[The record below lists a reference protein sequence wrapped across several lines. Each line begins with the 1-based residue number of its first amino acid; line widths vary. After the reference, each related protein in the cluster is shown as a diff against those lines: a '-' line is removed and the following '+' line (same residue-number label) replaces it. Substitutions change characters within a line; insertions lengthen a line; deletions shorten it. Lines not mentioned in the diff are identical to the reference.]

1 MVINGHTIFQIL
13 KYLAV
18 ALTNWGGNQPQEVG
32 LLWTLEIA
40 FEVFL
45 AVKNI
50 PLLILITP
58 LLISWVNL
66 RILCYYEMCLFSVI
80 FIRIQIILRCSIKN
94 SVNKIYQIIAR
105 PTFDSLS
112 GVEQTSWEKDC
123 CWFWGFVQN
132 E

>member
-50 PLLILITP
+50 PLLITP
-58 LLISWVNL
+58 LLISSVNL
-66 RILCYYEMCLFSVI
+66 RILCYDEMFVFGYLY
-80 FIRIQIILRCSIKN
+80 QN
-94 SVNKIYQIIAR
+94 SEFR
-105 PTFDSLS
+105 
-112 GVEQTSWEKDC
+112 
-123 CWFWGFVQN
+123 
-132 E
+132 